1 MILIKLAWRN
11 LWRRKRRTLI
21 TAFTV
26 AFGVL
31 MSVTFTGMGDY
42 SYTQMIN
49 TGATLGFG
57 HITIEPK
64 GYNDSPTLDRRLG
77 GVDDIK
83 DRISSIQGISKIT
96 TRIIG
101 QAMFASAAKNVGGAF
116 LAIDPNQ
123 ESKEYNLMLKSMVE
137 GTVFS
142 DSEGRGVVV
151 GTIMAKKLNLRIGKK
166 LVYTTTDIHGEI
178 VSEVAR
184 VTGIFKTGSDEMDG
198 SMVLLPIDRV
208 RSTLN
213 YASNEASIVSVIIE
227 DQRTVRKIQKDLQK
241 KVGNPAREIL
251 TWKETQADLAG
262 IIALDRSGNY
272 LMQILVGLLIAA
284 GILNTILMSVLE
296 RTREF
301 GMMMAVGMAP
311 SRLFNLILLES
322 FFIGLLGL
330 GFGILITIPWYAY
343 LNTTGIDFSA
353 WVTENYSAGG
363 VIFDPIMRIRL
374 YKESILTILSSLF
387 AITLVAGLYPAYR
400 AGRIPP
406 VESLKAL
413 Y

>member
-1 MILIKLAWRN
+1 MMLFNLAWRN

-31 MSVTFTGMGDY
+31 MAVTFTGMGDY
-42 SYTQMIN
+42 SYTKMID

-57 HITIEPK
+57 HVTIEPK
-64 GYNDSPTLDRRLG
+64 GYNDSPTLDKRLSR
-77 GVDDIK
+77 VDEIK
-83 DRISSIQGISKIT
+83 VGLSEIQGISKVT

-116 LAIDPNQ
+116 LAIDPAQ
-123 ESKEYNLMLKSMVE
+123 ESEEYNLMMKSLVE
-137 GTVFS
+137 GTLFS
-142 DSEGRGVVV
+142 GTEGKGAVV
-151 GTIMAKKLNLRIGKK
+151 GSLMAEKLKLRIGKK
-166 LVYTTTDIHGEI
+166 LIYTATDVHGEI
-178 VSEVAR
+178 VSEMAR
-184 VTGIFKTGSDEMDG
+184 ITGIFRTGSDELDG
-198 SMVLLPIDRV
+198 TMVLLPIDRV

-213 YASNEASIVSVIIE
+213 YGPQEASIVSVIIE
-227 DQRTVRKIQKDLQK
+227 DQREADNMRKVLEK
-241 KVGNPAREIL
+241 KVGNLDREIL
-251 TWKETQADLAG
+251 IWKETQADLAG

-284 GILNTILMSVLE
+284 GILNTVLMSVLE

-301 GMMMAVGMAP
+301 GVMMAIGMAP
-311 SRLFNLILLES
+311 SMLFRLILLES
-322 FFIGLLGL
+322 FYIGLLGL
-330 GFGILITIPWYAY
+330 VFGILITIPWYAY
-343 LNTTGIDFSA
+343 LSTAGIDFSGM
-353 WVTENYSAGG
+353 VTENYSAGG
-363 VIFDPIMRIRL
+363 VILDPIMKIRL
-374 YKESILTILSSLF
+374 YKESIFTILSSLF
-387 AITLVAGLYPAYR
+387 GLTLVAGLYPAFR